1 MKVLVTG
8 KDGQLA
14 SEFEFLSKDNKDW
27 FFTGIDELD
36 ITSQSEVFSFF
47 NKHNFDIVI
56 NCAAYTAVDKSE
68 DEFET
73 SYAVNCTGVKN
84 LMLACEKHNTK
95 LIHFSTDYVFDGE
108 SNIPYKEDDKTN
120 PIGVYG
126 KTKRAGEEVLIN
138 GVIKSIIIR
147 TSWVYSSFGSNFVKT
162 MIKLGETKDAL
173 NIVAD
178 QIGSPTYARDLALA
192 TIEVL
197 KNRDYEWENGA
208 DVFHFSNEKQ
218 CSWFEFAQKIFS
230 IRNIKITCNP
240 ITSDKYVTRAKRPKY
255 SLLNKQKFIKTFNYY
270 VPNWEESLIRM
281 LKEV

>member
-1 MKVLVTG
+1 MKILVTG

-36 ITSQSEVFSFF
+36 ITDQSEVFSFF
-47 NKHNFDIVI
+47 NKHNFDILI
-56 NCAAYTAVDKSE
+56 NCAAYTAVDKAE
-68 DEFET
+68 DEFDI
-73 SYAVNCTGVKN
+73 SYAVNCEGVKN
-84 LMLACEKHNTK
+84 LMLACEKHHTK
-95 LIHFSTDYVFDGE
+95 FIHFSTDYVFDGE

-138 GVIKSIIIR
+138 GFIKSIIIR
-147 TSWVYSSFGSNFVKT
+147 TSWVYSSFGNNFVKT
-162 MIKLGETKDAL
+162 MIKLGETKDEL

-192 TIEVL
+192 TIEIL
-197 KNRDYEWENGA
+197 NNRDYKWKTGA
-208 DVFHFSNEKQ
+208 DIFHFSNEKK

-230 IRNIKITCNP
+230 IKNVKIQCNSISSDTY
-240 ITSDKYVTRAKRPKY
+240 ITKAKRPKF
-255 SLLNKQKFIKTFNYY
+255 SLLNKEKFKYTFNHQ
-270 VPNWEESLIRM
+270 VPDWEDSLIRM